1 VSGRGRLQRVGIV
14 GHLGRASVRQ
24 AAERL
29 RRALTKSRTQVRL
42 DAELA
47 RSVGQ
52 PGTPLPVLARWCQLL
67 VTLGGD
73 GTALAGGRAL
83 AGHRGALLPINFGGL
98 GFLTVA
104 EAAEADAAVRQAIAG
119 RWPVRRR
126 SMVRVRLMRRE
137 RAVYGGRALNDVV
150 IKATGGG
157 TAVHLQVETLGS
169 DLGRLVADG
178 LIAATATGSTA
189 YSLSA
194 GGPVLAP
201 EAAALLVTPVCAHSL
216 GTRSLVLAPK
226 DDLAVRVIGSS
237 DRMSL
242 LLDGHEHFELLAG
255 DTLVFRLVPDA
266 LRIVDNP
273 ERPFARALRDKLGWQ
288 GSARR
293 SF

>member
-1 VSGRGRLQRVGIV
+1 VV
-14 GHLGRASVRQ
+14 
-24 AAERL
+24 
-29 RRALTKSRTQVRL
+29 
-42 DAELA
+42 
-47 RSVGQ
+47 
-52 PGTPLPVLARWCQLL
+52 PVNL
-67 VTLGGD
+67 
-73 GTALAGGRAL
+73 
-83 AGHRGALLPINFGGL
+83 GGL
-98 GFLTVA
+98 GFLT
-104 EAAEADAAVRQAIAG
+104 AAEESELDPAVDAALAG
-119 RWPVRRR
+119 EWPVLERRLIG
-126 SMVRVRLMRRE
+126 VRTMPRRGPSQ
-137 RAVYGGRALNDVV
+137 RAYALNDAVV
-150 IKATGGG
+150 RSGGG
-157 TAVHLQVETLGS
+157 QALHLRLAVLGS
-169 DLGRLVADG
+169 DLGHQVADG
-178 LIAATATGSTA
+178 VVCASAAGSTA

-226 DDLAVRVIGSS
+226 DNLTVRVIGST

-255 DTLVFRLVPDA
+255 DALVFRLVPDA